1 MLVKHFSVVDDDD
14 VAIASSSSS
23 SSADGGDG
31 ADALDADADGDILA
45 IFRLTVRAEKGSQI
59 EECSGK

>member
-1 MLVKHFSVVDDDD
+1 MLVKHFSVVDGDD
-14 VAIASSSSS
+14 VAIASSSS

>member
-14 VAIASSSSS
+14 VAIASSSS

>member
-14 VAIASSSSS
+14 VAIASSSS

-45 IFRLTVRAEKGSQI
+45 IFRLTVRVEKGSQI